1 MFVCELVCTLVL
13 SFGVIE
19 GKELSCFQR
28 RIVSFVVLGVTVVGF
43 VVVVVSCDAGI
54 SRDFFEGRELSLYL
68 ERVFVKKKKKKK
80 KSVRTDL
87 STCWR
92 SRRYFASQ

>member
-1 MFVCELVCTLVL
+1 M
-13 SFGVIE
+13 IE

-43 VVVVVSCDAGI
+43 FVVVVSCDAGI

-68 ERVFVKKKKKKK
+68 GRVFVKKKKK